1 MEKLNSQLTK
11 LRKIGVFGGA
21 FDPIHLGHLLPVKE
35 LQDKYRLDHV
45 VFVPTGIPNSTKN
58 IIATSEQRLKMLTMA
73 LEDYDFKIDTREITT
88 EKTSYTFDTITS
100 IKNDY
105 KNTEIYLIIG
115 FDTLLSLSKW
125 RKYMEL
131 LDVCNILVTRR
142 ENMELDK
149 AFDLL
154 PTQLSNKI
162 TDDYSVS
169 KAKSYG
175 NIILENTKQYDIA
188 SSDIR
193 LRLKEGRDISGLVN
207 KGLEQWLVTSKIY

>member
-1 MEKLNSQLTK
+1 
-11 LRKIGVFGGA
+11 
-21 FDPIHLGHLLPVKE
+21 
-35 LQDKYRLDHV
+35 
-45 VFVPTGIPNSTKN
+45 
-58 IIATSEQRLKMLTMA
+58 
-73 LEDYDFKIDTREITT
+73 
-88 EKTSYTFDTITS
+88 
-100 IKNDY
+100 
-105 KNTEIYLIIG
+105 
-115 FDTLLSLSKW
+115 
-125 RKYMEL
+125 
-131 LDVCNILVTRR
+131 
-142 ENMELDK
+142 MELDK

-154 PTQLSNKI
+154 PAQLSNKI